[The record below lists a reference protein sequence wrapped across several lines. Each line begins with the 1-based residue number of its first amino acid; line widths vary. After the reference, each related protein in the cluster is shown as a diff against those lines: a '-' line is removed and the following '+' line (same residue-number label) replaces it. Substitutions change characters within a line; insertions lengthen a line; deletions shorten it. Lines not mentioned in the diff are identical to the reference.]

1 MQLECFV
8 LGISG
13 SIPLPNRNLTSVM
26 VRREGE
32 EILFDC
38 GEGMQMSLRA
48 MHIRWKNLK
57 VVCIS
62 HSHADHVTGLPGL
75 LMLSSQAN
83 RTEPLLIICPLS
95 VKHYIE
101 SSREHLGMYI
111 NYDIHYVILD
121 GILNPLVYEDAKKEY
136 CIKAFEGEHT
146 RDVWFF
152 VLEEYGRAGK
162 FYPEKAQA
170 LNIPRGVLW
179 AELQKGNTIHFDGRS
194 VEAHEVLGEERQ
206 GRKIAYVTDTRPL
219 PEIEKEIAN
228 ADMVFCESMFQ
239 HIHHEQA
246 VEKKHMTSVEAA
258 QMLKNA
264 GGIKRAGLVHVSPR
278 YIYKDLKILE
288 REAQDIFDKVFL
300 CKDRESFTIPYC

>member
-1 MQLECFV
+1 M
-8 LGISG
+8 
-13 SIPLPNRNLTSVM
+13 PLPNRNLTSIM
-26 VRREGE
+26 VRREGD

-38 GEGMQMSLRA
+38 GEGMQMSLKS

-83 RTEPLLIICPLS
+83 RQEPLLIICPLS
-95 VKHYIE
+95 VKKYIE

-111 NYDIHYVILD
+111 NYEINYVILD
-121 GILNPLVYEDAKKEY
+121 DITHPIVYEDEKKEY

-146 RDVWFF
+146 RNVWFF
-152 VLEEYGRAGK
+152 ILEEYKRAGK
-162 FYPEKAQA
+162 FYPEKARA
-170 LNIPRGVLW
+170 LHIPEGVLW
-179 AELQKGNTIHFDGRS
+179 ADLQRGNTIHFDGKTI
-194 VEAHEVLGEERQ
+194 EANAVIGEARQ

-219 PEIEKEIAN
+219 HSIEKEIAN

-239 HIHHEQA
+239 HIHYEQA

-264 GGIKRAGLVHVSPR
+264 GGIKRAGLIHVSPR
-278 YIYKDLKILE
+278 YIHKDLKVLE
-288 REAQDIFDKVFL
+288 KEANSVFDKVFL
-300 CKDRESFTIPYC
+300 CRDRDIVNVPYC